1 VKNTSDE
8 RRPAAPG
15 PAAQAG
21 AASRVDPLLERE
33 CDVFVRYLSGTA
45 PSNYVRERYLAA
57 HAAGVVEPRGGATG
71 FERWVVRRA
80 SSATW
85 LVRALDAH
93 QRVFANGSL
102 LRRKLVLLL
111 ALLEVR
117 APHAEA
123 LDTPTGSSRAA
134 MLFVLAWLGVR
145 FALTVALTT
154 LVLAPFQLAFKLGGR
169 A

>member
-1 VKNTSDE
+1 MKHSSDE
-8 RRPAAPG
+8 PSPASPRP
-15 PAAQAG
+15 PARAG
-21 AASRVDPLLERE
+21 AAQRADPLLERE
-33 CDVFVRYLSGTA
+33 CDVFVRYLSASA
-45 PSNYVRERYLAA
+45 PSEYVRERYLAA
-57 HAAGVVEPRGGATG
+57 HAAGVVEPPGGASR

-85 LVRALDAH
+85 LARALDAH

-117 APHAEA
+117 APHADA

-134 MLFVLAWLGVR
+134 MLFALAWLGVR

>member
-1 VKNTSDE
+1 VKHSSDE
-8 RRPAAPG
+8 RSPAPPRPPV
-15 PAAQAG
+15 QAG
-21 AASRVDPLLERE
+21 AAQRVDSLLERE
-33 CDVFVRYLSGTA
+33 CDVFVRYLSGVA
-45 PSNYVRERYLAA
+45 PSEYVLERYLAA
-57 HAAGVVEPRGGATG
+57 HAAGVVEPPGGAAD
-71 FERWVVRRA
+71 FERWIVRRA

-123 LDTPTGSSRAA
+123 IDTPTGSSRAA
-134 MLFVLAWLGVR
+134 MLFVLAWLGAR
-145 FALTVALTT
+145 FALTLLVAT
-154 LVLAPFQLAFKLGGR
+154 LVLAPVQLAFKLGGR

>member
-1 VKNTSDE
+1 MKHSSDE
-8 RRPAAPG
+8 RRSAPPRPPAW
-15 PAAQAG
+15 AG
-21 AASRVDPLLERE
+21 AAQGVDPLLERE

-45 PSNYVRERYLAA
+45 PSEYVRERYFAA
-57 HAAGVVEPRGGATG
+57 HAAGVVEPPGGASR
-71 FERWVVRRA
+71 FEHWVARRA

-85 LVRALDAH
+85 LARALDAH

-134 MLFVLAWLGVR
+134 MVCTLAWLGAR
-145 FALTVALTT
+145 FAVTVLLTT

>member
-1 VKNTSDE
+1 MKHSSDE
-8 RRPAAPG
+8 PSPASPRP
-15 PAAQAG
+15 PARAG
-21 AASRVDPLLERE
+21 AAQRADPLLERE
-33 CDVFVRYLSGTA
+33 CDVFARYLSASA
-45 PSNYVRERYLAA
+45 PSDYVRERYLAA
-57 HAAGVVEPRGGATG
+57 HAAGVVEPPGGASR

-80 SSATW
+80 STATW
-85 LVRALDAH
+85 LARALDAH

-117 APHAEA
+117 APHADA

-154 LVLAPFQLAFKLGGR
+154 LVLAPFQLAFKLGAR